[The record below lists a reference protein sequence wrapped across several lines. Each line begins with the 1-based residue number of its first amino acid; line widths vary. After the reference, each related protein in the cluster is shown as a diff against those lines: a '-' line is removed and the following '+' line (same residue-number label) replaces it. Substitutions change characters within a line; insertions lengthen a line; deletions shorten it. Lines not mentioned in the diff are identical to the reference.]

1 MKNEIPTNPQDNPSQ
16 DSHHSAPGRFASTH
30 WSVVLS
36 AAQTQSPEAQQALET
51 LCKAYWYPLYA
62 YLRRKGYGPPAAEDL
77 TQDFFARRV
86 VTKLIFRGAHP
97 GRGKFRTWLLN
108 SLQNLAL
115 NERDRQQALKR
126 GGDQPHCSLDL
137 QDAEGRYLTDPG
149 HGLTPEKI
157 YERTWAM
164 TLLDHVLAQ
173 LETQCGQEGKATLFA
188 ELKCYLPGALSNRPY
203 AEVAA
208 RLGKSEEA
216 LKMAVSRLRQQYG
229 QFVRAEIKRTVSSP
243 TEVQEELRHLLA
255 ALAD

>member
-1 MKNEIPTNPQDNPSQ
+1 MSVPQDNPSE

-30 WSVVLS
+30 WSVVLA

-86 VTKLIFRGAHP
+86 VTKLIFRGVQP

-164 TLLDHVLAQ
+164 TLLDHALAQ
-173 LETQCGQEGKATLFA
+173 LETHCEQEGKATLFA
-188 ELKCYLPGALSNRPY
+188 ELKCYLPGALSSRPY
-203 AEVAA
+203 ADVAA

-229 QFVRAEIKRTVSSP
+229 QLVRAEIKRTVSSP